1 MIYNVLLDFLNRDS
15 RKIYGLYSNLAL
27 NDHLWLLNEAIN
39 VAVFLCADYCLMPP
53 GFLAEDPLLQQALT
67 RCQNF
72 LIDRMIRM
80 PIKEETLEDF
90 IEKRQREYLP
100 FKHMYPQLFDP
111 DSLRLLKNFSV
122 SLVSRTSD
130 VGLSIVKQWEEGPDI
145 SDIWRKTTINLS
157 ANEIERIRRIPRSI
171 KDLGLGVT
179 WPSIA
184 ERVGSN
190 LGIDPQVFRYI
201 LQNHYF
207 RVYINEFNLRII
219 TGLPFTRTNFLLEPH
234 NLCYDYEALKGAL
247 SCLGVWKIIQ
257 SLSAD
262 SMMQLRAQHGY
273 FVFRDFFDKVAN
285 KSSSPR
291 EVTQVFARGAYK
303 LTSVFKETQFLEMY
317 TPPGAM
323 VIPYGLMLNSNKITA
338 VAERLQ
344 AVSLEM
350 SETWEEQQ
358 PQYAHLNESIRS
370 EKQKMNQKIAIFVAL
385 QMEREILIKR
395 LKLKSRYPDIGF
407 SGELGPTQVIV
418 FGRDEMGRVPAAIE
432 TMRFLQKERP
442 DILIVVGIAGGFA
455 KEEVK
460 LGDIVVATRIV
471 DLATRK
477 VLQED
482 DKNTVPDF
490 RPDVFMTD
498 ERITNY
504 LKFKFD
510 RISWEHAVVDEV
522 DWPEGRRPTIR
533 YGTLASLD
541 EVVSS
546 NEWIDRLCKA
556 WPKLLGTEMESGGVC
571 AAAAVFNMK
580 VSVIR
585 GISDLADPA
594 KSDTQWRKRAM
605 ETIVHLLK
613 SIEYKMVLEAAEK

>member
-15 RKIYGLYSNLAL
+15 RKIYGLYSNLDI

-39 VAVFLCADYCLMPP
+39 VAVFLCADYCLIPP

-72 LIDRMIRM
+72 LIERLIRM

-90 IEKRQREYLP
+90 IEKRQKEYLP
-100 FKHMYPQLFDP
+100 FKDMYPQLFDS

-122 SLVSRTSD
+122 SLVSRTSN
-130 VGLSIVKQWEEGPDI
+130 VGLSIVKQWEEGPDT
-145 SDIWRKTTINLS
+145 SDIWRKTINNLPV
-157 ANEIERIRRIPRSI
+157 NEIERIRRIPRSI
-171 KDLGLGVT
+171 KNLGLGVT

-190 LGIDPQVFRYI
+190 LGIDPQIFRYI

-207 RVYINEFNLRII
+207 SVYINEFNLRII
-219 TGLPFTRTNFLLEPH
+219 TGLPFTRTNFLLEPY
-234 NLCYDYEALKGAL
+234 NLCYNYEALKGAL

-285 KSSSPR
+285 KSTSPR

-303 LTSVFKETQFLEMY
+303 LTSVFKETQFLETL
-317 TPPGAM
+317 TPSNAM
-323 VIPYGLMLNSNKITA
+323 VIPYGLMLNSNEIAA

-350 SETWEEQQ
+350 AETWEEQQ
-358 PQYAHLNESIRS
+358 NGHFKETIRN

-385 QMEREILIKR
+385 QMEREFLIKR

-407 SGELGPTQVIV
+407 SGKLGSTQVIV

-432 TMRFLQKERP
+432 TMRLLQKEKP
-442 DILIVVGIAGGFA
+442 DLLIVVGIAGGFA

-460 LGDIVVATRIV
+460 LGDVVVATRVV

-490 RPDVFMTD
+490 RPEVFMTD

-504 LKFKFD
+504 LRFKFD
-510 RISWEHAVVDEV
+510 RIAWENAVVDEV
-522 DWPEGRRPTIR
+522 DWPEGQRPTIR
-533 YGTLASLD
+533 YGSLASLD

-546 NEWIDRLCKA
+546 NDWIDRLCRA
-556 WPKLLGTEMESGGVC
+556 WPKLLGTEMEAGGVC
-571 AAAAVFNMK
+571 AAASVFNMK

-605 ETIVHLLK
+605 ESIVHLLK